1 MIWQVKYLFFSYLLL
16 AYDELL
22 SFLGRSIKDQKL
34 IPFCVQN
41 NLDISKVELEPEF
54 YRGYLEKKLEGFS
67 LVFTDER
74 EFLNKPEQAL
84 KKGALYFSG
93 VFFYAADKEGFSE
106 YESKLPQNVKFSDT
120 REDLFVKLGES
131 SWQRKS
137 RKDNSVIA
145 DRWDGSEKYIH
156 ITYDKESK
164 LPSVIGV
171 HIPDKE

>member
-1 MIWQVKYLFFSYLLL
+1 MKT
-16 AYDELL
+16 DKLL
-22 SFLGRSIKDQKL
+22 SLLGRSAKDYEL
-34 IPFCVQN
+34 IPFCAEN

-54 YRGYLEKKLEGFS
+54 YRGYLEKKQEGFS

-84 KKGALYFSG
+84 RKGELYFSG
-93 VFFYAADKEGFSE
+93 VFFYADGKEDFSE
-106 YESKLPQNVKFSDT
+106 YRGTLPKDIRFSDT
-120 REDLFVKLGES
+120 REELLTKLGEP

-137 RKDNSVIA
+137 RKNNAVIA
-145 DRWDGSEKYIH
+145 DRWDSSENYIH

-164 LPSVIGV
+164 LPSVVGV